1 MQGSIIILA
10 TGQAY
15 HWFHALEFYQDET
28 EISGGSFIMK
38 SFLCG
43 ERKEGGGKQEKDQIK
58 KNIWVLWNDS
68 HADVLIHTLK

>member
-15 HWFHALEFYQDET
+15 HWFHALEFYQDEI

-58 KNIWVLWNDS
+58 KISGSCGMTHMLMFS
-68 HADVLIHTLK
+68 STH